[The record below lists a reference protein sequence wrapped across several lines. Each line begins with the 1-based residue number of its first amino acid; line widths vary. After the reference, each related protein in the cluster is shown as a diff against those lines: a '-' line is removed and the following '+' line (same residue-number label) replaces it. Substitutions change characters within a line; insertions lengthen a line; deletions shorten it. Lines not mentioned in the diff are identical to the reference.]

1 MTATTGAG
9 LLPEGFE
16 DFEPFLD
23 WALPKQS
30 ERAAKKMTCTFEEIK
45 ALYDFGLRDDNIA
58 RGLEYC
64 DRYPLDALPPEAS
77 RLLWILFSVA
87 EVRPQVE
94 AYGQVHQP
102 FPGEEVLPHRMS
114 LTPECDVL

>member
-1 MTATTGAG
+1 MTTATRQ
-9 LLPEGFE
+9 LPKGFE
-16 DFEPFLD
+16 DFEPFVG

-58 RGLEYC
+58 RALDHC
-64 DRYPLDALPPEAS
+64 DRYPLDALPEDAS

-102 FPGEEVLPHRMS
+102 FPGEEVLPSRMP